1 MSTSTVT
8 PSLNSRRVAAALS
21 PVNLHIAGVMV
32 LLALNIYLAVHL
44 FLAWNKLRQSGSE
57 AVSQQQ
63 VALKTADIA
72 AQPLRGLDDKLTT
85 ARAEA
90 DKFAEQRLPYA
101 YSSVA
106 AELGALAKKENVRL
120 TRVQYTPTAPED
132 SPDPDLIEIRMD
144 ATLSGDYRPLM
155 QFLNAVERDKM
166 FFLIGAVT
174 FTGQAGGG
182 NNNNAPAT
190 SVVNLRLRLTTY
202 LRKPLPSD
210 AKQEA
215 STKPEGSTKQE
226 AGHEVRR

>member
-8 PSLNSRRVAAALS
+8 PGMNSRRVAAALS

-72 AQPLRGLDDKLTT
+72 AQPLRGLDDKLST
-85 ARAEA
+85 ARADA
-90 DKFAEQRLPYA
+90 DKFTEQRLSYA
-101 YSSVA
+101 WSPVLG
-106 AELGALAKKENVRL
+106 ELGALAKKQNVRL
-120 TRVQYTPTAPED
+120 TRVQYTETPAED
-132 SPDPDLIEIRMD
+132 SPDPDLVEIRMD
-144 ATLSGDYRPLM
+144 MTLSGDYRPLM
-155 QFLNAVERDKM
+155 QFLNSVERDKT
-166 FFLIGAVT
+166 FFVIGAVT

-190 SVVNLRLRLTTY
+190 SVVNLRLRVTTY

-210 AKQEA
+210 SKQEA
-215 STKPEGSTKQE
+215 STKEVSTKQE